1 MFKQERHKM
10 IRTYNEKDNEFLNE
24 NAPLAVLEILYHKDV
39 ITDSIVTSV
48 DSEDN
53 VNGVAY
59 LKYHY
64 TWNGE
69 NETYNRIVPSIYTK
83 DDSVYNDLLE
93 YAKKWLTEHTQIREG
108 KKACLAI
115 WEDSRKIA
123 SLQNHMH
130 RGFMEYSVRAKNTT

>member
-1 MFKQERHKM
+1 MSVKKFCFHLIGFLLKYHYIQIVKRQTFHLMFKQERHKM

-64 TWNGE
+64 T
-69 NETYNRIVPSIYTK
+69 
-83 DDSVYNDLLE
+83 
-93 YAKKWLTEHTQIREG
+93 
-108 KKACLAI
+108 
-115 WEDSRKIA
+115 
-123 SLQNHMH
+123 
-130 RGFMEYSVRAKNTT
+130 